1 MQNKQ
6 TLSKPL
12 VVMLLAGLCC
22 LLWGSAIPFIN
33 LGYRYFGVS
42 AGDTA
47 TQILFGGCRFFLA
60 GFLTILFESVARKS
74 PAFPKRTSWGNVV
87 KLSLAQTIIQYVFF
101 YIGVAHTASAKGAII
116 QGLQAFTSILIACFI
131 FRTERMNALK
141 WIGGLIGVA
150 GVVVV
155 NWTKDG
161 FGGGVRLIGEGFV
174 IISMVAS
181 ACSTGLIKKFGQ
193 FDSPVVMSGWQ
204 FMLGGAVMMIIG
216 LLSGGRLR
224 ASNMLAYAVLFYL
237 AMLSAVACGRLVS
250 DNPMAYVVLLY
261 LALLSAVAYSLWAV
275 LLRVNPVSRVAVYTF
290 LQPIFGV
297 ILSLLLVDRNSDAPL
312 LRYAAALAMICVSIA
327 VVNRGQ
333 RQEEAKISGSAS
345 SKKA

>member
-1 MQNKQ
+1 M
-6 TLSKPL
+6 
-12 VVMLLAGLCC
+12 
-22 LLWGSAIPFIN
+22 
-33 LGYRYFGVS
+33 
-42 AGDTA
+42 
-47 TQILFGGCRFFLA
+47 
-60 GFLTILFESVARKS
+60 
-74 PAFPKRTSWGNVV
+74 V
-87 KLSLAQTIIQYVFF
+87 KLSQAQTIIQYVFF

-204 FMLGGAVMMIIG
+204 FMLGGAVMA
-216 LLSGGRLR
+216 LGGF
-224 ASNMLAYAVLFYL
+224 AAG
-237 AMLSAVACGRLVS
+237 GRLVS

-297 ILSLLLVDRNSDAPL
+297 ILSLLLVDRNNDAPL

-333 RQEEAKISGSAS
+333 RQEEAKIKGSAH
-345 SKKA
+345 

>member
-141 WIGGLIGVA
+141 WIGGLIGV
-150 GVVVV
+150 VVV

-204 FMLGGAVMMIIG
+204 FMLGGAVMA
-216 LLSGGRLR
+216 LGGF
-224 ASNMLAYAVLFYL
+224 AAG
-237 AMLSAVACGRLVS
+237 GRLVS

-333 RQEEAKISGSAS
+333 RQEEEKISGSAS
-345 SKKA
+345 SEKA

>member
-150 GVVVV
+150 G
-155 NWTKDG
+155 
-161 FGGGVRLIGEGFV
+161 
-174 IISMVAS
+174 
-181 ACSTGLIKKFGQ
+181 
-193 FDSPVVMSGWQ
+193 
-204 FMLGGAVMMIIG
+204 
-216 LLSGGRLR
+216 
-224 ASNMLAYAVLFYL
+224 
-237 AMLSAVACGRLVS
+237 GRLVS

-312 LRYAAALAMICVSIA
+312 LRYAAALVSLKLETPGPFTGTA
-327 VVNRGQ
+327 DDVY
-333 RQEEAKISGSAS
+333 AYM
-345 SKKA
+345 KAYYDA

>member
-101 YIGVAHTASAKGAII
+101 YIGVA
-116 QGLQAFTSILIACFI
+116 
-131 FRTERMNALK
+131 
-141 WIGGLIGVA
+141 

-204 FMLGGAVMMIIG
+204 FMLGGAVMA
-216 LLSGGRLR
+216 LGGF
-224 ASNMLAYAVLFYL
+224 AAG
-237 AMLSAVACGRLVS
+237 GRLVS

-333 RQEEAKISGSAS
+333 RQEEAKIKGSAH
-345 SKKA
+345 

>member
-150 GVVVV
+150 GVVV

-204 FMLGGAVMMIIG
+204 FMLGGAVMA
-216 LLSGGRLR
+216 LGGF
-224 ASNMLAYAVLFYL
+224 AAG
-237 AMLSAVACGRLVS
+237 GRLVS

-333 RQEEAKISGSAS
+333 RQEEAKIKGSAH
-345 SKKA
+345 

>member
-131 FRTERMNALK
+131 FRTERMNALR
-141 WIGGLIGVA
+141 LIGVA

-204 FMLGGAVMMIIG
+204 FMLGGAVMA
-216 LLSGGRLR
+216 LGGF
-224 ASNMLAYAVLFYL
+224 AAG
-237 AMLSAVACGRLVS
+237 GRLVS

-345 SKKA
+345 SEKA

>member
-12 VVMLLAGLCC
+12 VVMLLASLCC

-33 LGYRYFGVS
+33 LGYRYFGVTS
-42 AGDTA
+42 SDTA

-60 GFLTILFESVARKS
+60 GLLTILFESVAQKK
-74 PAFPKRTSWGNVV
+74 PALPKKTSWGNVV

-131 FRTERMNALK
+131 FRSEKMNALK
-141 WIGGLIGVA
+141 WLGGFIGVA
-150 GVVVV
+150 GVVIV
-155 NWTKDG
+155 NRTKDG
-161 FGGGVRLIGEGFV
+161 FGGGVSLVLGV
-174 IISMVAS
+174 LVAIIFA
-181 ACSTGLIKKFGQ
+181 GLIKKFGQ

-204 FMLGGAVMMIIG
+204 FMLGGAVMAVCG
-216 LLSGGRLR
+216 FAAGGRLG
-224 ASNMLAYAVLFYL
+224 SE
-237 AMLSAVACGRLVS
+237 
-250 DNPMAYVVLLY
+250 NPMAYVVLLY
-261 LALLSAVAYSLWAV
+261 LALLSAVAYSIWAV
-275 LLRVNPVSRVAVYTF
+275 LLRANPVSRVAVYTF

-312 LRYAAALAMICVSIA
+312 LRYAVALALICVSIA

-333 RQEEAKISGSAS
+333 RMEETGKR
-345 SKKA
+345 

>member
-74 PAFPKRTSWGNVV
+74 PAFPKRMSWGNVV

-174 IISMVAS
+174 IISMIAS

-204 FMLGGAVMMIIG
+204 FMLGGAVMA
-216 LLSGGRLR
+216 LGGF
-224 ASNMLAYAVLFYL
+224 AVG
-237 AMLSAVACGRLVS
+237 GRLVS
-250 DNPMAYVVLLY
+250 DNPMAYAVLLY

-333 RQEEAKISGSAS
+333 RQEEKNSGSAS
-345 SKKA
+345 SEKA